1 MVIKDENKPRKWRVQ
16 LSYKDIDGKTK
27 RKQKRGFN
35 SKKEAQ
41 EWERNFLNS
50 LNTTSDITFANL
62 TEAYLDDMKH
72 RLKASTMETKTT
84 LIMQH
89 VKPFFA
95 DFEIK
100 NITPLIV
107 RTWQSKLLKSSYSK
121 TYIKTINNQLSA
133 ILNYA
138 VKYYHLP
145 SNPVHVAGT
154 IGKKK
159 SDEMNFWTLE
169 EFNQFISVVDGL
181 LELTVF
187 NTLYYSGMRIG
198 ELLALTLNDLNF
210 EENVININK
219 TYSMVKGQEYIT
231 DPKTPKG
238 NRFICM
244 PTHVMDLLG
253 KYIKTLY
260 RLKNTD
266 RIFTIP
272 RSKPGKWMKK
282 YCELSN
288 VKLIRLHDL
297 RHSHA
302 SLLINLDVNIMTI
315 SDRLGHENT
324 QTTWDTYGHLYP
336 NKRKEVAEKLNNAIF
351 TPYAK

>member
-1 MVIKDENKPRKWRVQ
+1 MVIKDENKSRKWRVQ
-16 LSYKDIDGKTK
+16 LSYKDIDGKVK

-35 SKKEAQ
+35 SKREAQ

-50 LNTTSDITFANL
+50 LNTTANITFANL
-62 TEAYLDDMKH
+62 TEAYLNDMKH
-72 RLKASTMETKTT
+72 RLKASTMETKVT

-89 VKPFFA
+89 VQPFFA
-95 DFEIK
+95 ELEIK
-100 NITPLIV
+100 NITPLVV
-107 RTWQSKLLKSSYSK
+107 RSWQSELLKSSYSK

-145 SNPVHVAGT
+145 SNPVHIAGT

-159 SDEMNFWTLE
+159 ADEMNFWTLE
-169 EFNQFISVVDGL
+169 EFNTYISVINSP
-181 LELTVF
+181 LELAVF
-187 NTLYYSGMRIG
+187 NTLYYGGMRIG
-198 ELLALTLNDLNF
+198 ELLALTLNDIDF
-210 EENVININK
+210 KENTININK
-219 TYSMVKGQEYIT
+219 TYTMVKGREYVT
-231 DPKTPKG
+231 EPKTPKG
-238 NRFICM
+238 NRSICM
-244 PTHVMDLLG
+244 PVHVMNLLCE
-253 KYIKTLY
+253 YVKTLY
-260 RLKNTD
+260 KLRSTD

-282 YCELSN
+282 YCKLSN

-302 SLLINLDVNIMTI
+302 SLLISLDVNIMTI

-351 TPYAK
+351 TP

>member
-1 MVIKDENKPRKWRVQ
+1 
-16 LSYKDIDGKTK
+16 
-27 RKQKRGFN
+27 
-35 SKKEAQ
+35 
-41 EWERNFLNS
+41 
-50 LNTTSDITFANL
+50 
-62 TEAYLDDMKH
+62 MKH
-72 RLKASTMETKTT
+72 RLRASTMETKVT

-89 VKPFFA
+89 VQPFFA
-95 DFEIK
+95 ELEIK
-100 NITPLIV
+100 NITPLVV
-107 RTWQSKLLKSSYSK
+107 RSWQSELLKSSYSK

-145 SNPVHVAGT
+145 SNPVHIAGT

-159 SDEMNFWTLE
+159 ADEMNFWTLE
-169 EFNQFISVVDGL
+169 EFNTYISVINSP
-181 LELTVF
+181 LELT
-187 NTLYYSGMRIG
+187 
-198 ELLALTLNDLNF
+198 E
-210 EENVININK
+210 
-219 TYSMVKGQEYIT
+219 
-231 DPKTPKG
+231 PKTPKG
-238 NRFICM
+238 NRSICM
-244 PTHVMDLLG
+244 PVHVTNLLG
-253 KYIKTLY
+253 EYVKTLY
-260 RLKNTD
+260 KLRSTD

-282 YCELSN
+282 YCKLSN

-302 SLLINLDVNIMTI
+302 SLLISLDVNIMTI

-351 TPYAK
+351 TP